1 MSIESIAGTLSI
13 DGVSLQAIAD
23 EFGTPVFVYSWSS
36 IRENFESIQ
45 RSVRP
50 IQGNIYYAVKANS
63 NLAILYRLGK
73 LGCGFDVVSGGELE
87 RVITAE
93 GNPQNVVFS
102 GVGKTRSE
110 ISFAIKLGI
119 KALSV
124 ESESELIRIVDIA
137 TSLGICP
144 RVLLRVNPNI
154 SINTHPYI
162 TTGLRENKFGMPV
175 HQVTRLYREYFKH
188 DSIDLVGLSCHLGSQ
203 ISSTSPYLD
212 ALKSL
217 LEMKRNLNADGHSV
231 DLIDLG
237 GGFGVQYH
245 DEQSLDVDDL
255 VEDLQSVLSG
265 VDIQVGFEP
274 GRSMVANAGVLVTRV
289 EYLKPSTDEHHKNFA
304 VVDAGMN
311 DLIRP
316 SLYEA
321 HHAIDHVSSSS
332 SNATP
337 GEWDVVGPICES
349 ADFLGKKRELHVEE
363 GDLLAVRGAGAYGS
377 VLNSNYNSRCKCA
390 EVLVDDGKVELI
402 RQRETFT
409 DLIRHERIV

>member
-13 DGVSLQAIAD
+13 DGVSLRAIAD

-36 IRENFESIQ
+36 IRESFESIQ
-45 RSVRP
+45 RSVRR

-73 LGCGFDVVSGGELE
+73 LGSGFDVVSGGELE

-93 GNPQNVVFS
+93 GNPQNVIFS

-124 ESESELIRIVDIA
+124 ESESELRRIVDIA

-154 SINTHPYI
+154 SIDTHPYI
-162 TTGLRENKFGMPV
+162 TTGLRENKFGMPA
-175 HQVTRLYREYFKH
+175 HQVARLYAEYAKH
-188 DSIDLVGLSCHLGSQ
+188 ESINLVGLSCHLGSQ
-203 ISSTSPYLD
+203 ISTASPYLD

-217 LEMKRNLNADGHSV
+217 LEMKRKLNAEGHSV

-237 GGFGVQYH
+237 GGFGIQYH

-255 VEDLQSVLSG
+255 VEDLQSVLSD
-265 VDIQVGFEP
+265 VDVEVGFEP

-289 EYLKPSTDEHHKNFA
+289 EYLKPATDDHHKNFA

-321 HHAIDHVSSSS
+321 HHAIDHVSPSS
-332 SNATP
+332 SNASS

-349 ADFLGKKRELHVEE
+349 ADFWVRSASFTWRREI
-363 GDLLAVRGAGAYGS
+363 
-377 VLNSNYNSRCKCA
+377 C
-390 EVLVDDGKVELI
+390 
-402 RQRETFT
+402 
-409 DLIRHERIV
+409 

>member
-1 MSIESIAGTLSI
+1 MSIETIAGTLSI
-13 DGVSLQAIAD
+13 DGVSLREIA
-23 EFGTPVFVYSWSS
+23 ERFGTPVFVYSWSS

-45 RSVRP
+45 RSVGR

-63 NLAILYRLGK
+63 NLAILYRLGR
-73 LGCGFDVVSGGELE
+73 LGSGFDVVSGGELE

-93 GNPQNVVFS
+93 GNPQNVIFS

-124 ESESELIRIVDIA
+124 ESESELRRIVDIA

-154 SINTHPYI
+154 SIDTHPYI
-162 TTGLRENKFGMPV
+162 TTGLRENKFGMPA
-175 HQVTRLYREYFKH
+175 HQVERLYAEYAKH
-188 DSIDLVGLSCHLGSQ
+188 DSINLVGLSCHLGSQ
-203 ISSTSPYLD
+203 ISTTSPYLD

-217 LEMKRNLNADGHSV
+217 LDMRRKLNADGHSV
-231 DLIDLG
+231 DLLDLG
-237 GGFGVQYH
+237 GGFGIRYH

-255 VEDLQSVLSG
+255 VEDLQTVLAG
-265 VDIQVGFEP
+265 VDVEVGFEP

-289 EYLKPSTDEHHKNFA
+289 EYLKPATDEHHKNFA

-321 HHAIDHVSSSS
+321 HHAIDHVAPGSSK
-332 SNATP
+332 ATS

-349 ADFLGKKRELHVEE
+349 ADFLGKKRELHVAE

-377 VLNSNYNSRCKCA
+377 VLNSNYNSRLKCA

>member
-13 DGVSLQAIAD
+13 DGVSLQKIA
-23 EFGTPVFVYSWSS
+23 ERYGTPVFVYSWSS
-36 IRENFESIQ
+36 IREQFQ
-45 RSVRP
+45 AMLRSVGR

-73 LGCGFDVVSGGELE
+73 LGSGFDVVSEGELE
-87 RVITAE
+87 RVIRAQ
-93 GNPQNVVFS
+93 GNPQNVIFS

-124 ESESELIRIVDIA
+124 ESESELRRVVDIA
-137 TSLGICP
+137 TSLGIRP
-144 RVLLRVNPNI
+144 GVLLRVNPNI
-154 SINTHPYI
+154 SIDTHPYI
-162 TTGLRENKFGMPV
+162 TTGLRENKFGIPAS
-175 HQVTRLYREYFKH
+175 QVSRLYTEYGEEE
-188 DSIDLVGLSCHLGSQ
+188 SINFVGLSCHLGSQ
-203 ISSTSPYLD
+203 ISTTGPYLE
-212 ALKSL
+212 ALTNL
-217 LEMKRNLNADGHSV
+217 LEMKHKLDADGYSV

-237 GGFGVQYH
+237 GGFGIQYH
-245 DEQSLDVDDL
+245 DEQTLDIDDL
-255 VEDLQSVLSG
+255 VESMLPLLSDER
-265 VDIQVGFEP
+265 VQVGFEP
-274 GRSMVANAGVLVTRV
+274 GRSLVANAGVLLTRV
-289 EYLKPSTDEHHKNFA
+289 EYLKPAPDDNHKNFV

-321 HHAIDHVSSSS
+321 HHAIDPVSASS
-332 SNATP
+332 SNTTTS
-337 GEWDVVGPICES
+337 EWDVVGPICES
-349 ADFLGKKRELHVEE
+349 ADFLGKRRELQVEE

-377 VLNSNYNSRCKCA
+377 VLNSNYNSRLKCA

-402 RQRETFT
+402 RARETFT

>member
-13 DGVSLQAIAD
+13 DGVSLQKIA
-23 EFGTPVFVYSWSS
+23 ERYGTPVFVYSWSS
-36 IRENFESIQ
+36 IREQFQ
-45 RSVRP
+45 AMLRSVGR

-73 LGCGFDVVSGGELE
+73 LGSGFDVVSGGELE
-87 RVITAE
+87 RVIRAE
-93 GNPQNVVFS
+93 GNPQNVIFS

-124 ESESELIRIVDIA
+124 ESESELRRVVDIA
-137 TSLGICP
+137 TSLGIRP
-144 RVLLRVNPNI
+144 GVLLRVNPNI
-154 SINTHPYI
+154 SIDTHPYI
-162 TTGLRENKFGMPV
+162 TTGLRENKFGIPAS
-175 HQVTRLYREYFKH
+175 QVSRLYTEYGEEE
-188 DSIDLVGLSCHLGSQ
+188 SINLVGLSCHLGSQ
-203 ISSTSPYLD
+203 ISTTGPYLE
-212 ALKSL
+212 ALSNL
-217 LEMKRNLNADGHSV
+217 LEMKHKLDADGYSV

-237 GGFGVQYH
+237 GGFGIQYH
-245 DEQSLDVDDL
+245 DEQTLDIDEL
-255 VEDLQSVLSG
+255 VESILPLLSD
-265 VDIQVGFEP
+265 VEVQVGFEP
-274 GRSMVANAGVLVTRV
+274 GRSLVANAGVLLTRV
-289 EYLKPSTDEHHKNFA
+289 EYLKPAPDDQHKNFV

-321 HHAIDHVSSSS
+321 HHAIDLVSASS
-332 SNATP
+332 SNTTTS
-337 GEWDVVGPICES
+337 EWDVVGPICES
-349 ADFLGKKRELHVEE
+349 ADFLGKKRELQVEE

-377 VLNSNYNSRCKCA
+377 VLNSNYNSRLKCA

-402 RQRETFT
+402 RERETFT